1 MGSGRG
7 TRRIGRAEHPRRP
20 RRGAR
25 AALPAPGRD
34 RALPASADGAGVLV
48 VLNRS
53 AGTSVVRSDP
63 ANVLRER
70 LPRAELRF
78 LEPGEEPGAV
88 VAEALARPVPPRIVG
103 VCGGDGSVGAVA
115 HVARA
120 AGVPLLVVP
129 GGTFNHF
136 ARTAGVA
143 SADDAVDALQ
153 AGEGVRADV
162 AELAFG
168 ETPPITVLNSASVG
182 VYPDVIALRERLRPR
197 FGKWLAGLLAAERM
211 LRRSEPVAVVVGGR
225 RAEVWAL
232 FVGVGRNDRGIHAP
246 LQRRELDDGVLDVR
260 VLHRGSRTG
269 AIAALAFGQRT
280 ASVLRRLRLV
290 PERVEAFTSTGL
302 TIDVRPRNG
311 LPPGF
316 VHDGEVALDAPAA
329 ASADLSAPG
338 YRTRV
343 RVVPAAMDVYRPAAR
358 PVAG

>member
-1 MGSGRG
+1 MGSGRTA
-7 TRRIGRAEHPRRP
+7 TRSQRIVRSRP
-20 RRGAR
+20 R
-25 AALPAPGRD
+25 AAADAAAGRD
-34 RALPASADGAGVLV
+34 RALPASPDGEGVFV
-48 VLNRS
+48 VLNRT

-63 ANVLRER
+63 ANVLRTR
-70 LPRAELRF
+70 LPRAELHV
-78 LEPGEEPGAV
+78 LDPGEDPATAL
-88 VAEALARPVPPRIVG
+88 AEALARPVPPRIVG
-103 VCGGDGSVGAVA
+103 VSGGDGSVAAAA

-136 ARTAGVA
+136 ARTAGLG

-168 ETPPITVLNSASVG
+168 DAPPITVMNAASVG
-182 VYPDVIALRERLRPR
+182 VYPDVIALRERVRPR
-197 FGKWLAGLLAAERM
+197 LGKWLAGFFAAERV
-211 LRRSEPVAVVVGGR
+211 LRRSEPVAVVISGR

-280 ASVLRRLRLV
+280 AAVLRRFRLV
-290 PERVEAFTSTGL
+290 PERVEAFTTTEL
-302 TIDVRPRNG
+302 EVDVRPRNG
-311 LPPGF
+311 QPPGF
-316 VHDGEVALDAPAA
+316 VHDGEVALEAPAA
-329 ASADLSAPG
+329 ASAHLSAPG
-338 YRTRV
+338 YRTRI
-343 RVVPAAMDVYRPAAR
+343 RVVPGAIDVYRPAALSASDATR
-358 PVAG
+358 